1 MKRIKWQC
9 HSFLLL
15 LMLLL
20 FLTTGCN
27 GNANA
32 TKTDAAAEHYNE
44 QTSISQTAVTE
55 TKHDFTRNAS
65 VVSEAPEAVSETDS
79 SELNVYF
86 IDIGQA
92 DACLLESG
100 GHFMMIDAGN
110 NEDEQFIVEYLQG
123 HNVDTLDYVIG
134 THPHADHIG
143 GLDAVINQFEIEN
156 LYLPKVINN
165 TKTFEDVLTAIEKKG
180 MMVTT
185 PIPGNEFYLNEISV
199 QILAP
204 VHSYSDLNNNSIVL
218 KVTDG
223 EISFLFTGD
232 IEAEAEADIL
242 KSNSDLLATVLKVG
256 HHGSSTSS
264 SQPFIE
270 AVKPQYAVISV
281 GVDNSY
287 GHPDETVL
295 KRLLDAEAEIFRTD
309 QNGTIHFSTDGKE
322 LEIVCEDTSIPEAI
336 PQEPLEKNNS
346 VSEPLPENIV
356 NMEDSIET
364 TYIGNVNT
372 KKFHLPSC
380 STLPADKNRI
390 YFMDRNDAIEEGYV
404 PCKKCNP

>member
-1 MKRIKWQC
+1 MKRSKWQC

-15 LMLLL
+15 LIVLL
-20 FLTTGCN
+20 FLTTGCS
-27 GNANA
+27 GNA
-32 TKTDAAAEHYNE
+32 TDTAAEQYNR
-44 QTSISQTAVTE
+44 QAGMSQTAVTE
-55 TKHDFTRNAS
+55 TKNEFIKNAS
-65 VVSEAPEAVSETDS
+65 VVSEVPEAVAETDS

-86 IDIGQA
+86 IDVGQA

-100 GHFMMIDAGN
+100 GHFMLIDAGDN
-110 NEDEQFIVEYLQG
+110 DDEQFIVEYLQG
-123 HNVDTLDYVIG
+123 QNVNTLDYVVG

-156 LYLPKVINN
+156 LYLPKVMNN

-185 PIPGNEFYLNEISV
+185 PIPGNEFYLNEIPV

-204 VHSYSDLNNNSIVL
+204 VQPYSDLNNNSIVL

-232 IEAEAEADIL
+232 AEAEAETDIL
-242 KSNSDLLATVLKVG
+242 KSDSDLLATVLKVG

-264 SQPFIE
+264 SQPFVE

-281 GVDNSY
+281 GTNNSY

-295 KRLLDAEAEIFRTD
+295 KRLQDAEAEIFRTD

-322 LEIVCEDTSIPEAI
+322 LEIICEDTAIPETI
-336 PQEPLEKNNS
+336 PQEPLEKSSS

-356 NMEDSIET
+356 NTEDSVEI

-380 STLPADKNRI
+380 NTLPANKNRI
-390 YFMDRNDAIEEGYV
+390 FFIDRNKAIEEGYV